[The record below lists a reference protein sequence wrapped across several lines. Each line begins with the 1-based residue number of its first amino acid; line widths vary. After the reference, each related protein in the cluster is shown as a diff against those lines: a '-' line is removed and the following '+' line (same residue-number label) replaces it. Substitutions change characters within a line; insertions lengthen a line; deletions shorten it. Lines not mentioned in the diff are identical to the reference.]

1 VLLKPRREVFAF
13 AGGLLMSLACLL
25 AGTAAAQT
33 SPPRLRLSLR
43 EAVTRALQANPQVM
57 MATLSV
63 TEQEQ
68 TAAVARSALLPQAT
82 LEVPERA
89 QRLNIQAGFGRSFP
103 GIPQHAGPFQVFQAG
118 TLFSVPLLDLSLWHR
133 WQQARHLTERSRAD
147 QQTIREQITL
157 LVVSQYLSGLR
168 AAADVRAAEA
178 RVELARALYRQAQ
191 DLAQQGVATGLDVL
205 RAEVELRNEEQ
216 RLIQSRTALQTTLYG
231 LARLLNVDPATEI
244 ELSDEVSFYA
254 TPAFQA
260 EATIAQ
266 AWAHRPELKALEA
279 ELRSLEAERAAVR
292 AERFPALRAAGN
304 WSEQGLS
311 VNSVIPVYA
320 YEVRLDL
327 PLVTGGRIRAEIA
340 REEAR
345 LARLL
350 QQQQDLRNQIAMEV
364 RVALANLESARHE
377 VEVARLGVTL
387 AEKEVELARDRFQAG
402 VANNVEVVQAQDA
415 LARAQDNQIGAL
427 FRYNQAR
434 AELARATGQMEAL
447 YAR

>member
-1 VLLKPRREVFAF
+1 MERRITTVLLKPRREVFAF

-168 AAADVRAAEA
+168 AVADVRAAEA
-178 RVELARALYRQAQ
+178 RAELARALYR
-191 DLAQQGVATGLDVL
+191 
-205 RAEVELRNEEQ
+205 
-216 RLIQSRTALQTTLYG
+216 

>member
-1 VLLKPRREVFAF
+1 VLPKPRRDVWTSAR
-13 AGGLLMSLACLL
+13 GLLVCLACLL
-25 AGTAAAQT
+25 TGTSTAQT
-33 SPPRLRLSLR
+33 PPLRLQLSLG
-43 EAVTRALQANPQVM
+43 EAVTRALRANPQVLI
-57 MATLSV
+57 ANLSV

-68 TAAVARSALLPQAT
+68 AAAVARSALLPQAT

-89 QRLNIQAGFGRSFP
+89 QRINIRTGFGRSFP
-103 GIPQHAGPFQVFQAG
+103 GLPQHAGPFQVFQAG

-133 WQQARHLTERSRAD
+133 WQQARHLTDQSRAD
-147 QQTIREQITL
+147 QQTVREQITL

-168 AAADVRAAEA
+168 ATADVRAAES
-178 RVELARALYRQAQ
+178 RVELARALYQQAQ
-191 DLAQQGVATGLDVL
+191 DLARQGVATGLDAL

-216 RLIQSRTALQTTLYG
+216 RLIQARTALQTTLYG
-231 LARLLNVDPATEI
+231 LARLLNVDPTTEI
-244 ELSDEVSFYA
+244 ELTDEVSFYA
-254 TPAFQA
+254 TPAFEA

-266 AWAHRPELKALEA
+266 AWAHRPELKAIQA

-292 AERFPALRAAGN
+292 AERLPALHAAGN

-311 VNSVIPVYA
+311 VNSVIPTYT
-320 YEVRLDL
+320 YEVRLEL
-327 PLVTGGRIRAEIA
+327 PLVTGGRIQAEIA
-340 REEAR
+340 REQAR
-345 LARLL
+345 LERLL

-402 VANNVEVVQAQDA
+402 VANNIEVVQAQDA